1 MNVKIY
7 KCFNDVFN
15 CLPIAALIENKIFCC
30 HGGLSPNLRSL
41 EQLKRISRPM
51 DVDDKGLVCD
61 LLWSDPSPQPG
72 WGPNDRG
79 VSYTFGADVLNQF
92 LQKHEL
98 DLVVR
103 AHQVVEDGYEF
114 FGKRQLVTI
123 FSAPNYCQEFDNAAA
138 IMSINQE
145 LLCSFQVSRTQ
156 ILIGTLKLNIFRSW
170 NLHQMCCANDAPTF
184 RSITSPS
191 FWALTWSQ
199 PPSCLGAVCS
209 DESSNFASP
218 VKNLQWNLCL
228 VFSLTSSTT
237 KFLLFIRL
245 FQFVHT
251 LLCGRFDC

>member
-156 ILIGTLKLNIFRSW
+156 ILIGTLKHFQILKPTPNVLRERRS
-170 NLHQMCCANDAPTF
+170 NVPINNESKFL
-184 RSITSPS
+184 SIDMKP
-191 FWALTWSQ
+191 
-199 PPSCLGAVCS
+199 
-209 DESSNFASP
+209 
-218 VKNLQWNLCL
+218 
-228 VFSLTSSTT
+228 TT
-237 KFLLFIRL
+237 KLFRRGML
-245 FQFVHT
+245 
-251 LLCGRFDC
+251 